1 MRTHLNLRN
10 EIRLPLT
17 GALWA
22 MTMPLCAA
30 FEDRGANDAALPA
43 AMNGFAV
50 TVHARDPLVRNPC
63 SVAFDRRGRMF
74 VSMGPQ
80 YRNPTPE
87 TPPDSVVMV
96 EDRDGDGV
104 ADAVR
109 TFAEGFNCV
118 QGLAWHGRDLW
129 VANAPDLTVVRDLDG
144 DDVADEYVKV
154 FTDLGNIEH
163 GIHGLNWAPDGRLYM
178 SKGNSKGVVIRK
190 WKEDEPDRIA
200 PRPFRELWGVPGPP
214 DAPDFPEP
222 KTFGRAS
229 YRRTYQDPRDDW
241 GQMGGIL
248 RCDDL
253 GRNLTIVARGLRNPY
268 GLAASDTFDW
278 LGTDQDQNEGDRL
291 FMPFAGANFGWSHAW
306 STHWTGENHLPTVP
320 ISGPVYP
327 GSGSGVIW
335 ADAPNW
341 PDRFRGVWI
350 INDWL
355 QKSTHIYRPVW
366 QGALVQPEG
375 GQWETFVKGSDALYR
390 PVDMAM
396 GPDGALY
403 VLGWGRGYG
412 VEWDAAGQMTN
423 EGRIFRIMPRDAKP
437 LPPPDATPLTEMS
450 AERLV
455 AEFASIL
462 PVRRID
468 AQDELARRGKMVL
481 PELAAAVRSGRLS
494 RMQETWTLWAMARCG
509 QDDGFFAGT
518 ARSGSF
524 PQRLQAIRILGNRKS
539 AALAELMDAA
549 LSDPEPRIRF
559 AAVQAVH
566 EARAV
571 ALVERLMVHAAA
583 ERDRVVYYA
592 VWQAIKDL
600 AEPDRIRPLL
610 RHGEAR
616 IRCAALLALL
626 DGPRSKPSREQLLTL
641 TKDADEAVRTVA
653 ALGLGRALSEASPAK
668 ADAPAVDLAGE
679 ISAESNRSYGTGV
692 MEKGKPSY
700 TDRPYRFTRVPESV
714 AGSQIIRTANE
725 DDGSRGKSFL
735 TFELPL
741 DATIMVAHDI
751 RIADRPPWLRA
762 FADSDLT
769 VATEDTEFRLWS
781 RDFPR
786 GRVTLG
792 GNIGEKVTGAKANY
806 FVVILPKP
814 LPPRAFQTTAQ
825 ECLDALP
832 KARLRRGE
840 ALFFTSAACATCHQV
855 NGRGLPFGPDLTNL
869 GDRMDAAFLIQSMLE
884 PSAVITEGFSAH
896 MVEAGGM
903 TYAGILLSTGP
914 KLKLGLLGGTIV
926 ELPAESITK
935 HETLPVSP
943 MPPQG
948 ALLGPDEVADIAAW
962 LISLKAPAETRT
974 AQTAAPGLAVEQRD
988 DRLIVRSDGREIT
1001 QYVFRDPA
1009 ILRPYFA
1016 NVQSPGG
1023 AQVTRQ
1029 HPPVNGV
1036 DATDHETMHPGL
1048 WLGFGDINGHDFWR
1062 NKASME
1068 HVRFTDSPEIRNNT
1082 LRFAAEYHLKSAD
1095 GVRLG
1100 SMISHIGVA
1109 TVATGHLITWQ
1120 ADFMAGETELVFG
1133 DQEEMGF
1140 GVRVAT
1146 AITEKAGGLI
1156 TAANGDR
1163 TAKGTWGRAFD
1174 WCDYAGEIK
1183 GSRIGVTLMPD
1194 PANFRPSWF
1203 HNRDYGVMV
1212 ANPFGRKSMQQ
1223 GEVSRV
1229 AVKPGERL
1237 RLRFGAFFH
1246 ASPPGTKAD
1255 PAAAYRE
1262 FLEQSKITSTEPARR

>member
-80 YRNPTPE
+80 YRNPTPA

-403 VLGWGRGYG
+403 VLGPGLRC
-412 VEWDAAGQMTN
+412 
-423 EGRIFRIMPRDAKP
+423 
-437 LPPPDATPLTEMS
+437 
-450 AERLV
+450 
-455 AEFASIL
+455 
-462 PVRRID
+462 
-468 AQDELARRGKMVL
+468 
-481 PELAAAVRSGRLS
+481 
-494 RMQETWTLWAMARCG
+494 RMGCR
-509 QDDGFFAGT
+509 
-518 ARSGSF
+518 
-524 PQRLQAIRILGNRKS
+524 
-539 AALAELMDAA
+539 
-549 LSDPEPRIRF
+549 
-559 AAVQAVH
+559 
-566 EARAV
+566 
-571 ALVERLMVHAAA
+571 
-583 ERDRVVYYA
+583 
-592 VWQAIKDL
+592 
-600 AEPDRIRPLL
+600 
-610 RHGEAR
+610 
-616 IRCAALLALL
+616 
-626 DGPRSKPSREQLLTL
+626 
-641 TKDADEAVRTVA
+641 
-653 ALGLGRALSEASPAK
+653 
-668 ADAPAVDLAGE
+668 
-679 ISAESNRSYGTGV
+679 
-692 MEKGKPSY
+692 
-700 TDRPYRFTRVPESV
+700 
-714 AGSQIIRTANE
+714 
-725 DDGSRGKSFL
+725 
-735 TFELPL
+735 
-741 DATIMVAHDI
+741 
-751 RIADRPPWLRA
+751 
-762 FADSDLT
+762 
-769 VATEDTEFRLWS
+769 
-781 RDFPR
+781 
-786 GRVTLG
+786 
-792 GNIGEKVTGAKANY
+792 
-806 FVVILPKP
+806 
-814 LPPRAFQTTAQ
+814 
-825 ECLDALP
+825 
-832 KARLRRGE
+832 
-840 ALFFTSAACATCHQV
+840 
-855 NGRGLPFGPDLTNL
+855 GPD
-869 GDRMDAAFLIQSMLE
+869 
-884 PSAVITEGFSAH
+884 
-896 MVEAGGM
+896 
-903 TYAGILLSTGP
+903 
-914 KLKLGLLGGTIV
+914 
-926 ELPAESITK
+926 
-935 HETLPVSP
+935 
-943 MPPQG
+943 
-948 ALLGPDEVADIAAW
+948 
-962 LISLKAPAETRT
+962 
-974 AQTAAPGLAVEQRD
+974 
-988 DRLIVRSDGREIT
+988 
-1001 QYVFRDPA
+1001 
-1009 ILRPYFA
+1009 
-1016 NVQSPGG
+1016 
-1023 AQVTRQ
+1023 
-1029 HPPVNGV
+1029 
-1036 DATDHETMHPGL
+1036 
-1048 WLGFGDINGHDFWR
+1048 
-1062 NKASME
+1062 
-1068 HVRFTDSPEIRNNT
+1068 
-1082 LRFAAEYHLKSAD
+1082 
-1095 GVRLG
+1095 
-1100 SMISHIGVA
+1100 
-1109 TVATGHLITWQ
+1109 
-1120 ADFMAGETELVFG
+1120 
-1133 DQEEMGF
+1133 DQ
-1140 GVRVAT
+1140 
-1146 AITEKAGGLI
+1146 
-1156 TAANGDR
+1156 
-1163 TAKGTWGRAFD
+1163 
-1174 WCDYAGEIK
+1174 
-1183 GSRIGVTLMPD
+1183 
-1194 PANFRPSWF
+1194 
-1203 HNRDYGVMV
+1203 
-1212 ANPFGRKSMQQ
+1212 
-1223 GEVSRV
+1223 
-1229 AVKPGERL
+1229 
-1237 RLRFGAFFH
+1237 
-1246 ASPPGTKAD
+1246 
-1255 PAAAYRE
+1255 
-1262 FLEQSKITSTEPARR
+1262 